1 MAEENA
7 KKTNSK
13 KTDKKV
19 NKGLIAGIIAAVVA
33 VIAIVVTVI
42 LINAAPKVVGKYNL
56 VAFVDSDG
64 NESTSMVD
72 FIKAFGGNY
81 TIEFKND
88 RTGVLEVSVDSSLFS
103 SDDSTSSSDS
113 SNNSVKFTYTDKKV
127 KFDKDGQTE
136 EADYEYKDGTVKLNY
151 DGQGMK
157 FEKEKK

>member
-42 LINAAPKVVGKYNL
+42 LINAAPKVAGKYNL

-64 NESTSMVD
+64 NESTTMVD

-88 RTGVLEVSVDSSLFS
+88 RTGVLEVSVDSSLSS
-103 SDDSTSSSDS
+103 SDDGESSDS
-113 SNNSVKFTYTDKKV
+113 SNNSIKFTYTDKKV